1 MTTIKD
7 VALAAKVSKST
18 VSLALN
24 TPDRVSPE
32 TLARIREAAQAVGY
46 VVDPLAQTLASG
58 RSRIIAMVVADISVP
73 FFSNVLRELETAASE
88 SGYFVVVADSQ
99 GDSDRELAL
108 LDKFVGLRVAG
119 VALSPSGNGKDY
131 AEQLRRTKLPIVCFD
146 NNVEGYET
154 DFVGSENRLA
164 GSMLTEHLL
173 QLGHTRIA
181 FIEGKRHNYTAQG
194 RLEGYL
200 QSLRARGHEPDLSL
214 VLHGDYSGP
223 AAYQGVMR
231 LLVRPDRPTAIVA
244 ANNVM
249 GIAALQA
256 IQEIGLRCPEDI
268 SLAMVDDP
276 ASSQVIRPKPTMV
289 VQDTREIGRILAVRL
304 MARIEARG
312 VAPVGKVDLLPVWFF
327 PGGSSARPGITS
339 KSAP

>member
-24 TPDRVSPE
+24 TPNRVSPD

-46 VVDPLAQTLASG
+46 VIDPLAQTLASG
-58 RSRIIAMVVADISVP
+58 RSRIIAMMVADISVP
-73 FFSNVLRELETAASE
+73 FFSNVLRELETAAAE
-88 SGYFVVVADSQ
+88 SGYFVVVADSR
-99 GDSDRELAL
+99 GESDRELVI

-119 VALSPSGNGKDY
+119 VALSPSGNSSEY
-131 AEQLRRTKLPIVCFD
+131 AAQLRRTNLPIVCFD
-146 NNVEGYET
+146 QNVEGFDT

-173 QLGHTRIA
+173 QLGHRRIA
-181 FIEGKRHNYTAQG
+181 FVQGKPNFYTAQG

-200 QSLRARGHEPDLSL
+200 QSLRARGHEPDMSL
-214 VLHGDYSGP
+214 VLKGDYSGP
-223 AAYQGVMR
+223 AAYQEVMR
-231 LLVRPDRPTAIVA
+231 LLVRPDRPTAILA

-268 SLAMVDDP
+268 SLAMIDEP

-289 VQDTREIGRILAVRL
+289 VQDTHEIGRILARRL
-304 MARIEARG
+304 LARIEARG
-312 VAPVGKVDLLPVWFF
+312 DVSVGETDLVPVWFV
-327 PGGSSARPGITS
+327 PGRSSDCPGHNRP
-339 KSAP
+339 

>member
-1 MTTIKD
+1 MATIKD

-32 TLARIREAAQAVGY
+32 TLARIRAAARAVGY

-58 RSRIIAMVVADISVP
+58 RSRIIAMMVADISVP
-73 FFSNVLRELETAASE
+73 FFSNVLRELEEAAAE
-88 SGYFVVVADSQ
+88 NGYFVIVADSR
-99 GDSDRELAL
+99 GEIDRELAL

-119 VALSPSGNGKDY
+119 VALSPNGNSKDY
-131 AEQLRRTKLPIVCFD
+131 AEHLRRTNLPIVCFD
-146 NNVEGYET
+146 QNVEGFDT

-164 GSMLTEHLL
+164 ASMLTEHLL
-173 QLGHTRIA
+173 QLGHKRIA
-181 FIEGKRHNYTAQG
+181 FIHGKPHFYTAQE

-200 QSLRARGHEPDLSL
+200 QSLRARGHQPDMSL
-214 VLHGDYSGP
+214 VLHGDYSG
-223 AAYQGVMR
+223 AVAYQEAMK

-244 ANNVM
+244 ANNIM

-268 SLAMVDDP
+268 SLAMIDEP

-289 VQDTREIGRILAVRL
+289 IQDTHEIGRILARRL
-304 MARIEARG
+304 LARIEARG
-312 VAPVGKVDLLPVWFF
+312 NGPVGQVDLVPVWFS
-327 PGGSSARPGITS
+327 PGNSSDRPGTMR
-339 KSAP
+339 